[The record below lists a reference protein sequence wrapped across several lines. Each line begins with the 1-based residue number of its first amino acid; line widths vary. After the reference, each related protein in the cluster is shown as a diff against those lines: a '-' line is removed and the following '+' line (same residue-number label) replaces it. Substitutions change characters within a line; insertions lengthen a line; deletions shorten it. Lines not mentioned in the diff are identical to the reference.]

1 MEGLKWERHTGKAM
15 ENLIILLFPI
25 FILFVAIGF
34 ALKFVFG
41 NAAVDHAKGMIL
53 YDLIRVV
60 VALPFKI
67 IGFVFKRVF

>member
-1 MEGLKWERHTGKAM
+1 M
-15 ENLIILLFPI
+15 ENLINLLFLI
-25 FILFVAIGF
+25 FILFFAMSL

-67 IGFVFKRVF
+67 IGFIFKRIF